1 MELETVLRS
10 IEKYPNTTWS
20 QSKGSEN
27 RDYFRILQ
35 DLLLHQSES
44 IEPVFTPELRKIKRM
59 GVGF

>member
-1 MELETVLRS
+1 MELKTVLR
-10 IEKYPNTTWS
+10 ILEERLNTTWS

-35 DLLLHQSES
+35 DLLLRQSES